1 MIVGSIVA
9 NSILK
14 KAQEDNIL
22 ITPLKLNYLVY
33 LLYSNYLY
41 RTGENLFNELFEKT
55 YLGPIIPTV
64 QFKFGSFKNNNI
76 NEYSKDAL
84 GNIKYVKG
92 DIFDSILNYIWD
104 TYKYMS
110 DVEIFI
116 LINNGDFYSYK
127 KIGEVLSDTDILE
140 DEKNRN
146 ENRYVKKLLGN

>member
-1 MIVGSIVA
+1 MISGWLVA

-14 KAQEDNIL
+14 KSFEDNIY

-41 RTGENLFNELFEKT
+41 RTGENLFNEPFEKT
-55 YLGPIIPTV
+55 YLGPVVPTV
-64 QFKFGSFKNNNI
+64 QFKFGSFKKNKI
-76 NEYSKDAL
+76 DEYAKDAL

-92 DIFDSILNYIWD
+92 DMFDNILNYIWD

-116 LINNGDFYSYK
+116 LINNGDFYSNK